1 MSLSFKF
8 LCCIFLIDFAFPAQ
22 GMSIEEH
29 VNSYCEVVR
38 KPKTG
43 NKADAEFAGEM
54 IKLAKKR
61 QVHLKPEMVNRYPD
75 LVYLVLLNRAS
86 WMMQETLDSLEKISA
101 DKRVKLCRA
110 LETERLE
117 LMALSIEYD
126 RMESYC
132 ESASQ
137 PAQQTDA
144 KLLGENTELAMKNK
158 FTIKPEVATRY
169 PTLIHQEL
177 MAQSS
182 QFCGVTQEMLD
193 KLEEIGME
201 KRARLC
207 KILEKERLDM
217 KQIDINYQSRATMI
231 EVTERK

>member
-8 LCCIFLIDFAFPAQ
+8 LCCTFLVCGFVFPAQ
-22 GMSIEEH
+22 AESIDEH

-38 KPKTG
+38 KPGK
-43 NKADAEFAGEM
+43 KADAEFAAAIIRLAGERH
-54 IKLAKKR
+54 A
-61 QVHLKPEMVNRYPD
+61 HLKPGMVNRYPD
-75 LVYLVLLNRAS
+75 LVYLVLLNGAA
-86 WMMQETLDSLEKISA
+86 WMMQETLDGLEKVSA

-144 KLLGENTELAMKNK
+144 KLLGENVELAIKNK
-158 FTIKPEVATRY
+158 VTIKPEVATRY
-169 PTLIHQEL
+169 PILIHQKL
-177 MAQSS
+177 TAQSS
-182 QFCGVTQEMLD
+182 QFCGNTQEILD
-193 KLEEIGME
+193 KLEEIGMK

-207 KILEKERLDM
+207 MILEKERLDM
-217 KQIDINYQSRATMI
+217 KRIDINYQSTTAMV